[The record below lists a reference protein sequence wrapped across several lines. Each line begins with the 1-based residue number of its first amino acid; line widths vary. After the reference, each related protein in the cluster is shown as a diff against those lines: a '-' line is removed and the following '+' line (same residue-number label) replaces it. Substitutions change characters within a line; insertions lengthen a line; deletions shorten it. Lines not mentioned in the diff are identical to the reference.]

1 MKILFCCANVFLSDF
16 MLKSSSKGSLR
27 ISKGSQSLREH
38 EKIES
43 KGKSTRVGSG
53 GNSFWSLSTCVVC
66 FYFLKL
72 SIKSPTINFE
82 MS

>member
-16 MLKSSSKGSLR
+16 MLKNSSKRSLR

-43 KGKSTRVGSG
+43 KGKSTRVGRE
-53 GNSFWSLSTCVVC
+53 FLSEPQHLCC
-66 FYFLKL
+66 LFLFLK
-72 SIKSPTINFE
+72 IIY
-82 MS
+82 